1 MGLAFAWIGTFMS
14 LAVVG
19 WAVLGGVRLYQ
30 KLGTRSSR
38 PVLAEPIELLGAN
51 LCRLHSKLEA
61 QENEM
66 FLTPF
71 KAARLRAL
79 RGAYVDVLCTACE
92 RLGVPP
98 PAAPRDTVVPVAEI
112 YRAEAALRECGLD
125 VRRRIPALGR
135 WSA

>member
-1 MGLAFAWIGTFMS
+1 MGLVFAWTGTFMS
-14 LAVVG
+14 LAAVG

-30 KLGTRSSR
+30 KFAGTRSSE
-38 PVLAEPIELLGAN
+38 PVPEEPIELLGAN

-61 QENEM
+61 EENEM

-79 RGAYVDVLCTACE
+79 RGAYVDVLSTACE

-98 PAAPRDTVVPVAEI
+98 PVTPSHTAVPLAEI
-112 YRAEAALRECGLD
+112 YRAEAALRERGLD
-125 VRRRIPALGR
+125 VRRQIPV
-135 WSA
+135 

>member
-1 MGLAFAWIGTFMS
+1 MS
-14 LAVVG
+14 LAVAG

-30 KLGTRSSR
+30 KFAGTRSSR
-38 PVLAEPIELLGAN
+38 PVPGEPIELLGAN

-61 QENEM
+61 AENEM

-79 RGAYVDVLCTACE
+79 RGAYVDVLSTACE

-98 PAAPRDTVVPVAEI
+98 PVTPSHTTVPLAEI

-125 VRRRIPALGR
+125 VRRQIPV
-135 WSA
+135 